1 MVNEYAIDPTCLT
14 DWQRLRFVADAV
26 GAHNGR
32 LVSEYPKKWASIL
45 GRAINGRPPLERT
58 RLEILYA
65 RITPHLIPSPGR
77 AFDGQTIDWLTNAE
91 ATHGALPFHAI
102 VAAQNPRNHSDVLK
116 IDEIDTSTDL
126 WKAPHSRTVPRT
138 AQEMAKTAS
147 LLFQVAS
154 DIVLVDPHFA
164 PTRRFLEPLEQFLEL
179 CFACRRRSAPRV
191 RMVVQEE
198 SRSACVGDT
207 FEQSCRNAIAPL
219 IPTSLQCELARI
231 REKPSPSE
239 KIHNRYVLTDW
250 GGLDFGIGLDDAG
263 GNGGDGESDDVHLLD
278 KEHFDCRWRQ
288 YALMEAFD
296 IAVPNVTILGTKVV

>member
-1 MVNEYAIDPTCLT
+1 MVNEYAIDPTCLA
-14 DWQRLRFVADAV
+14 DWQRLRRVADGV

-45 GRAINGRPPLERT
+45 GRAINERPPLERT

-91 ATHGALPFHAI
+91 AAHVALPFHAI
-102 VAAQNPRNHSDVLK
+102 VAAQNPRNHSDVLT
-116 IDEIDTSTDL
+116 IDDIDASTDL
-126 WKAPHSRTVPRT
+126 WKAPHSRAVPRI

-164 PTRRFLEPLEQFLEL
+164 PTLRFLEPLEQFLRL
-179 CFACRRRSAPRV
+179 CSTRRSRSAPRV
-191 RMVVQEE
+191 RLVVQEE
-198 SRSACVGDT
+198 SRSACAGDT
-207 FEQSCRNAIAPL
+207 FEQNCRNEIAPL
-219 IPTSLQCELARI
+219 MPANLQCELVRI

-263 GNGGDGESDDVHLLD
+263 GDGESDDVHLLD
-278 KEHFDCRWRQ
+278 KVHFDFRWRQ

-296 IAVPNVTILGTKVV
+296 IAVPSVTIVGTQIP